1 MRAVLESDKIAGRVS
16 GDSED
21 TARFWSIMASG
32 GPDCINK
39 VPSEKLVKYLDMA
52 GIEPGFFTV
61 ETSQRK
67 WEYYFS
73 QSYVVR
79 KSVYDDQWN
88 MLHSDS
94 WRMPPGDI
102 IRSNDGREFLVDASG
117 IIDVEYGEELGG
129 IIYGYEIIGHVDL

>member
-1 MRAVLESDKIAGRVS
+1 
-16 GDSED
+16 
-21 TARFWSIMASG
+21 
-32 GPDCINK
+32 
-39 VPSEKLVKYLDMA
+39 MA

-61 ETSQRK
+61 ETPNRK

-94 WRMPPGDI
+94 WRMTPGDI
-102 IRSNDGREFLVDASG
+102 IRSSDGREFLVDAYG
-117 IIDVEYGEELGG
+117 TIDVEYGEELGG
-129 IIYGYEIIGHVDL
+129 IVAGCEVVVHVDM